1 MQTRNKVRE
10 LIKIQEDFALQY
22 ALDKKKKDSIL
33 FKGYTAGYK
42 KSLVSGQDRLYYDRN
57 KPWEKNINYYNH
69 YIPELTI
76 KKPVAYVIPQA
87 YDRIIQL
94 MKWNGVKIE
103 TIEADTLM
111 DVEMYRIEK
120 YETSKSPYEGHYPH
134 SQTKVS
140 ACQTTKKCYKGDFLI
155 TTNQESNRYIVETLE
170 PQAPDS
176 YFNWNF
182 FDGILSQKE
191 YYSDYVFEDSAGEIL
206 ENDPD
211 LRQRLDQNRQMDTK
225 FANDA
230 RAQLDFVYKNSA
242 YYEPTYMLYP
252 VARILNQK
260 TN

>member
-1 MQTRNKVRE
+1 M
-10 LIKIQEDFALQY
+10 
-22 ALDKKKKDSIL
+22 
-33 FKGYTAGYK
+33 
-42 KSLVSGQDRLYYDRN
+42 
-57 KPWEKNINYYNH
+57 
-69 YIPELTI
+69 
-76 KKPVAYVIPQA
+76 
-87 YDRIIQL
+87 
-94 MKWNGVKIE
+94 
-103 TIEADTLM
+103 
-111 DVEMYRIEK
+111 
-120 YETSKSPYEGHYPH
+120 
-134 SQTKVS
+134 
-140 ACQTTKKCYKGDFLI
+140 
-155 TTNQESNRYIVETLE
+155 E

-211 LRQRLDQNRQMDTK
+211 LRHRLDQNRQMDTK

-242 YYEPTYMLYP
+242 YYEPTYLLYP